1 MATII
6 ARARRLSGFFG
17 NFARRLYE
25 MRLLEAEREVKRHRL
40 FLDR

>member
-1 MATII
+1 MATLI
-6 ARARRLSGFFG
+6 AQARRVSGFFS

-25 MRLLEAEREVKRHRL
+25 MRLLEAEREVKRHRP